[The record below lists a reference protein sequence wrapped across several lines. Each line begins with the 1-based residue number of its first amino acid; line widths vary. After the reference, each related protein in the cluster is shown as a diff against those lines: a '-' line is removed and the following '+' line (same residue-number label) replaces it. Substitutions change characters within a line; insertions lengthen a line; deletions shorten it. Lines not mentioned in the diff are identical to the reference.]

1 MFKILV
7 LALLLTCTFILVHF
21 TFTLE
26 NSWTKSIS
34 ITALVLVYGFPYILA
49 IPAIWDIALGS
60 SADNYSASG
69 NIEVKNLDI
78 IEKVS
83 SLDYLACQSIS
94 VFDEISNPIKLKEY
108 KRAVKGLQASGVK
121 VVLVTGICE
130 DEARKIALETGILHK
145 AHENI
150 CGAVI
155 SGEQL
160 TSIVNG

>member
-60 SADNYSASG
+60 SAKNYEL
-69 NIEVKNLDI
+69 NHIDVKNLDI

-94 VFDEISNPIKLKEY
+94 IFDNIDNPTKLKEY

-145 AHENI
+145 SHENI